1 MNIHEHQAKEIL
13 KKFGAKV
20 PNGVPVFSLDEI
32 EEKAKL
38 IKSEKMVVKAQI
50 HSGGRGKAGGIK
62 LVNSVEELKNEVVER
77 ACEGINYY
85 LSHDIEETMNKFN
98 ERIGKE

>member
-38 IKSEKMVVKAQI
+38 IKSGKMVVKAPI
-50 HSGGRGKAGGIK
+50 CKDVRP
-62 LVNSVEELKNEVVER
+62 
-77 ACEGINYY
+77 
-85 LSHDIEETMNKFN
+85 
-98 ERIGKE
+98 